1 MLDQGRL
8 EVFVEEPKSGNP
20 SSEEKRA
27 MTENVTKTDRQ
38 RLHGRVAA
46 LTRSR
51 PATDLELMT
60 LRRQLKMIRIADAI
74 LDRKAGTL
82 PVQLDDADIARV
94 VEMLRNGA

>member
-1 MLDQGRL
+1 
-8 EVFVEEPKSGNP
+8 
-20 SSEEKRA
+20 

-51 PATDLELMT
+51 PATDPELLT

-74 LDRKAGTL
+74 LDRKVGTL
-82 PVQLDDADIARV
+82 SVQLTEADIARV
-94 VEMLRNGA
+94 IEMLRGGV